1 MIELTNAEK
10 MQVIVALN
18 DTDSDKITG
27 DELLER
33 AENFEAE
40 MNAAKAQLKGHALV
54 AAMER
59 YEARFGD
66 DAGLDA
72 MESLKW

>member
-1 MIELTNAEK
+1 MLKLTNIEK

-18 DTDSDKITG
+18 DTDSDKIEG

-33 AENFEAE
+33 VENFEAE

-66 DAGLDA
+66 DAGLNA
-72 MESLKW
+72 MEALKW

>member
-1 MIELTNAEK
+1 MIELTKIEK

-18 DTDSDKITG
+18 DTDSDKISG

-59 YEARFGD
+59 YKSRFGD